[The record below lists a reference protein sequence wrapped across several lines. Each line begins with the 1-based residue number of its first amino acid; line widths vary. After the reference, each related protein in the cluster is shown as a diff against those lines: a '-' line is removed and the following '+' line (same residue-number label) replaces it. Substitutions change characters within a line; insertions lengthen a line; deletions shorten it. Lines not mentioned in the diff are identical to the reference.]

1 MVFMLD
7 GCSFHYSNIW
17 SKSGI
22 SICWKRLL
30 TSKESSNPIYFSK
43 KTYFTSYVRNM
54 FWATILFKYH
64 DHYHLFCDVD
74 ILNLLKLAI
83 LLQVFIICAK
93 NTLHNYLA
101 IIVISNNCIIICCL
115 ILLLVYYVC
124 ADLKLNSHDV
134 IWHYI
139 RTNHTL
145 LQMCAFS
152 W

>member
-1 MVFMLD
+1 MVAHFTIRTYGVNQEFRYVESVCL
-7 GCSFHYSNIW
+7 HR
-17 SKSGI
+17 KSRQI
-22 SICWKRLL
+22 RFIFRRK
-30 TSKESSNPIYFSK
+30 PF
-43 KTYFTSYVRNM
+43 FTSYVRNM

-145 LQMCAFS
+145 PQMFASS